1 MSSAWA
7 PSARIFFGPL
17 PSPRMD
23 TFCMLRSSARC
34 IRFGWRGLRL
44 PHLPRD
50 LAARIEVLEKL
61 LVLERVQ
68 TRPETVVR
76 VGEQL
81 ARGGEALERFRDQFL
96 PGPHPV
102 EDLPAKD
109 EETTVDSH
117 PHVLHVLDTLHA
129 SAVLEADEVE
139 ALCRGYAHEGSHSIL
154 PAEDVEHGRQRQ
166 VGNTVA
172 VVGEEHLLTLQKRL
186 NRLELHT
193 DVGVEA
199 GIHECDLPILDVAG
213 EEIDL
218 TAALAHDK
226 IVGDGLVILEEVLLD
241 AVGLIAKA
249 QDEVLVAE
257 MRVVS
262 HHVPEDRPVADGD
275 QGLRDGLGIIPE
287 SHAEAA
293 TEKND
298 FHRFFPFIEPSSDA
312 APWRRYPSTACPSP
326 SASDVLAC
334 IPIRV

>member
-23 TFCMLRSSARC
+23 TFCILRPSARC

-139 ALCRGYAHEGSHSIL
+139 ALCRGYAHEGSHRIL
-154 PAEDVEHGRQRQ
+154 PAEDVDHGRQPRG
-166 VGNTVA
+166 GNTLAGVR
-172 VVGEEHLLTLQKRL
+172 EEH
-186 NRLELHT
+186 
-193 DVGVEA
+193 
-199 GIHECDLPILDVAG
+199 
-213 EEIDL
+213 
-218 TAALAHDK
+218 
-226 IVGDGLVILEEVLLD
+226 
-241 AVGLIAKA
+241 
-249 QDEVLVAE
+249 
-257 MRVVS
+257 
-262 HHVPEDRPVADGD
+262 
-275 QGLRDGLGIIPE
+275 
-287 SHAEAA
+287 
-293 TEKND
+293 
-298 FHRFFPFIEPSSDA
+298 F
-312 APWRRYPSTACPSP
+312 PSP
-326 SASDVLAC
+326 PTLTDPLKPPAYTRCAA
-334 IPIRV
+334 RVP